1 MQINPR
7 LPDELL
13 DGGYQRTEQR
23 GVNLLLRAI
32 PADQQQ
38 ALISARELN
47 STALLFRLM
56 VRYQP
61 GGSGEKAILLS
72 KLTALDKSSTVTELA
87 AALRSWRRHFARA
100 GEIDAVLPD
109 GTLLLAAL
117 EPACTMIATQDSQA
131 SFRLAQSRLQLG
143 IDQRPHHQGVWR
155 FSQCLLAE
163 AETLSLMINAP
174 IASPQP
180 SIKVKQMEAPVKP
193 SAVSNGQIEKGKGV
207 STAAQPC
214 RYFRSDTGRKAG
226 KNCKWSH
233 SWDGVEDKNA
243 RCWICGG
250 KDHRKSDCKL
260 KSQQSKGS
268 NKDHKSS
275 GEPGAGSGGGKGQT
289 AHNVNAGAPKS
300 TTGAGAPSPA
310 TTYATPKLQE
320 MDAGEQASAV
330 PQSEPGGGAAAKQ
343 GGGGETGATSS
354 EVLLQEATKLL
365 KSLRAPQLRVIKVSQ
380 LDYDNSS
387 MMVLLDSGAT
397 HALRPATSEEEWES
411 ANPTQVSLADGTTN
425 KLRLKPEFKGAPL
438 VTTGG

>member
-1 MQINPR
+1 M
-7 LPDELL
+7 
-13 DGGYQRTEQR
+13 
-23 GVNLLLRAI
+23 
-32 PADQQQ
+32 
-38 ALISARELN
+38 
-47 STALLFRLM
+47 
-56 VRYQP
+56 
-61 GGSGEKAILLS
+61 
-72 KLTALDKSSTVTELA
+72 
-87 AALRSWRRHFARA
+87 
-100 GEIDAVLPD
+100 LPD

-117 EPACTMIATQDSQA
+117 EPACTMIAAQDSQA

-180 SIKVKQMEAPVKP
+180 SIKVKQMDAPAKP
-193 SAVSNGQIEKGKGV
+193 SVVSNGQTDKGKGV
-207 STAAQPC
+207 STVAQPC
-214 RYFRSDTGRKAG
+214 RYFRSDTGCKAG

-250 KDHRKSDCKL
+250 KDHRKSDCKV
-260 KSQQSKGS
+260 KGSQSKGS
-268 NKDHKSS
+268 NKDSKPV

-289 AHNVNAGAPKS
+289 ALNAGAPKS
-300 TTGAGAPSPA
+300 TGAGAPSSA

-320 MDAGEQASAV
+320 MDAGEQTPAP
-330 PQSEPGGGAAAKQ
+330 PQGEAGGGGAAKQ

-365 KSLRAPQLRVIKVSQ
+365 KSLRAPQLRVIKMSQ

-397 HALRPATSEEEWES
+397 HALRPATGMEEWES
-411 ANPTQVSLADGTTN
+411 ANPTQVSLADGVTD
-425 KLRLKPEFKGAPL
+425 KLRLKPNSKVLLSSPQEEEAKQSWIVPMGGITELGYKFGWKGARCWLCDEQGKEVAVTINQNCPMVSKEVGRELINKLEIRQLKVAMKTML
-438 VTTGG
+438 VNALLTDQTSHGSGRYEE